1 MKIRRSGMVPGQRD
15 RRSEC
20 RHSDVTLTPV
30 TGSQFMELVLVAAV
44 VAFVAFF
51 VVIPAVWSKDP
62 DRRASALEVLRV
74 ILSAFGRRPV

>member
-1 MKIRRSGMVPGQRD
+1 
-15 RRSEC
+15 
-20 RHSDVTLTPV
+20 
-30 TGSQFMELVLVAAV
+30 MELVLVAAV

-51 VVIPAVWSKDP
+51 VVTPAVWSKDP